1 VKERTI
7 PGARKEQEAII
18 TSFEGQE
25 INKAFQDFI

>member
-1 VKERTI
+1 VKEQTK
-7 PGARKEQEAII
+7 PGTRKVKENII